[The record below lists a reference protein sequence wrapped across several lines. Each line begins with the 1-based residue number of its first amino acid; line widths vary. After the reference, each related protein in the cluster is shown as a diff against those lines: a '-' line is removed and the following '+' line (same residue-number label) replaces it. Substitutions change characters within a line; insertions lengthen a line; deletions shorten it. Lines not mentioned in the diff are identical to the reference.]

1 MATNKRLKTIFLL
14 IGITITGCMASLPS
28 GHIPSPKTYER
39 TMDYW
44 TDGFQRSYLVHVPP
58 SYDRQ
63 NTLPLVVVVHGAFDT
78 AKGMEKFSG
87 FSDVADR
94 EGFVVMYPNGIGL
107 FGFLQHWNAGHCCGK
122 AASDGIDDIG
132 FVAAAIEEIC
142 TRLHIDRNR
151 VYMTGFSNGGMFT
164 YRFAAERGDLLA
176 AAAPLAGSIG
186 GKASEDVP
194 EWRSPEPVRALP
206 VITFHGLSD
215 QEVPYGGGISPNRGG
230 PRVYLS
236 VVESIQFWIRNN
248 GCNSEAEKKDLL
260 NGRIHF
266 WQWKDC
272 RTSSPVLLYAIE
284 NWGHDWPGKYY
295 TSTLEEKDPIRD
307 FDAAEIIWN
316 FFKIYRRQE
325 KS

>member
-1 MATNKRLKTIFLL
+1 MRTISL
-14 IGITITGCMASLPS
+14 IIIFMITGCMATLPQ
-28 GHIPSPKTYER
+28 GHIPPESKTYER

-44 TDGFQRSYLVHVPP
+44 TEGFRRSYLVHVPP
-58 SYDRQ
+58 SYDMK

-122 AASDGIDDIG
+122 AADDGIDDIG
-132 FVAAAIEEIC
+132 FVAAAIEETC
-142 TRLHIDRNR
+142 TRLNIDRDR
-151 VYMTGFSNGGMFT
+151 VYMAGFSNGGMFT

-194 EWRSPEPVRALP
+194 EWRPPDPVRALP
-206 VITFHGLSD
+206 MIIFHGLSD
-215 QEVPYGGGISPNRGG
+215 REVPYGGGISPNRGG

-248 GCNSEAEKKDLL
+248 GCTPRPEKKNLL
-260 NGRIHF
+260 KDRIHF

-272 RTSSPVLLYAIE
+272 QTSSPVLLYAIE

-295 TSTLEEKDPIRD
+295 TSTLNRNDPLKN
-307 FDAAEIIWN
+307 FDAAEIIWD
-316 FFKIYRRQE
+316 FFKSVRRQP
-325 KS
+325 